1 MKAIATL
8 LIVCVFGVFTPCHA
22 QSTETKQDSSVQMN
36 LLDEQVK
43 VFSSVFRLGGAE
55 ESPLQGATNYLE
67 LLDKIDL
74 PEEQKKE
81 LTEMYN
87 LYNASLDPKK
97 KEELKVRANK
107 MMQDAM
113 NKSLNEQ

>member
-1 MKAIATL
+1 MKAIAIL
-8 LIVCVFGVFTPCHA
+8 LTVCAFGVFTPCHA

-43 VFSSVFRLGGAE
+43 VFSSVFSLGGAE
-55 ESPLQGATNYLE
+55 ENLLQGATNYLE

-87 LYNASLDPKK
+87 LYDTSLDSKK
-97 KEELKVRANK
+97 KEELKVRVSK